1 MFTLVSEE
9 TYQDGQIIVKEG
21 NPGDWVYVI
30 LSGNVEIFKDVSGK
44 KVVIELLKQ
53 GEIFG
58 ELGFLGSTKR
68 TATARAVGP
77 TQIGLIDKASLDTEY
92 NKLSSEFRSILLSI
106 VERFIKMV
114 DKMSQSPFRM
124 ESRQQ
129 KAVALTYKDRNS
141 FSKAYTGNIS
151 GGGLF
156 VKTDNPL
163 TQGEKFLL
171 HLNLPGQTE
180 PIKIDCEVAWV
191 RKMAPGDDKTPA
203 GMGIKFLDMGPKER
217 TILVRYIQEISNP

>member
-1 MFTLVSEE
+1 MFTLASEE
-9 TYQDGQIIVKEG
+9 TFQDGQLIVKEG

-30 LSGNVEIFKDVSGK
+30 LSGNVEISKSVDGK
-44 KVVIELLKQ
+44 KVVIELLNK

-58 ELGFLGSTKR
+58 ELGFLGGTKR
-68 TATARAVGP
+68 TASARAVGP
-77 TQIGLIDKASLDTEY
+77 TQIGLIDRASLDLEY
-92 NKLSSEFRSILLSI
+92 NQLSSEFRAILQAI

-114 DKMSQSPFRM
+114 DKISQSSYRT

-129 KAVALTYKDRNS
+129 KTVALTYKDHNS
-141 FSKAYTGNIS
+141 FAKAYTSNIS

-163 TQGEKFLL
+163 LQGEKFLL
-171 HLNLPGQTE
+171 FLNLPGQPE

-191 RKMAPGDDKTPA
+191 RKKTPGDDKNPA
-203 GMGIKFLDMGPKER
+203 GMGIKFLDLGPKER